1 MELRRGWWRLFLAG
15 AALWGLL
22 ACGDSSCGCVAPL
35 ERPLSDGARVY
46 DAVQTRITPAA
57 FSFIESNLANILA
70 MFLQDGLVFTVPRSD
85 QRFCAPP
92 FNWPCFN
99 IRICQNG
106 CVLTA
111 AIQSATIGRQP
122 PDTLPL
128 SARLAVSGT
137 ITLDG
142 DLDCDFPINI
152 NNKLVRADIKLLIDS
167 RDHFLTFDVANVQLS
182 FSSSDYS
189 IQCPWWYDWLFELLK
204 GTITNMLNDQ
214 IGDQLD
220 SAIDDQLAEATCL
233 PCDFYTAGC
242 PAGSSCNGDFC
253 VDSQGHCLTR
263 PLGMAGKLDLAELLG
278 GAIPG
283 MQASLDLLMAA
294 GQWLSAAADPVVP
307 NQGVEVRVIGG
318 ADAARHPC
326 VPLPEPGEIPPNTAP
341 PRLAFTD
348 VVPGTDTPYQVGI
361 GVSDAFV
368 DWMLYKAQ
376 QGGALCLS
384 IGSDTTD
391 MLSSSTLSA
400 LMGSLD
406 TLTAG
411 RNVPVLLK
419 ITPTRVPRAEV
430 GAGTFTTDPDGNRV
444 VADPLL
450 HLFLDGLA
458 IDFYARLDERW
469 TRLVRLTQDVALDVA
484 IDFTPDNRIVP
495 MFGEDS
501 IHIENV
507 RASHYELLSENP
519 AALEQL
525 VPMLVSFAL
534 PMLTGAIDPIEIP
547 PIEGFA
553 LTIRA
558 VQGDMPRAGT
568 PYFEFIGLYAD
579 LAMAPVNP
587 VPRRTLAAVEELR
600 QPDRALMS
608 IRNPSGPKI
617 PEVVLRVGADVG
629 PEAEFSV
636 RVDGGAWHP
645 FVRGPRITVRDW
657 RLSLLGPH
665 TIQVRARTVG
675 DYRSLDMA
683 GARVAVVID
692 PPADPV
698 LASWIDGLL
707 PRPAPVEGTA
717 ALGLAAEPEGAGCA
731 TAGGGSVLALPL
743 LWIAR
748 RRRPRGAK

>member
-1 MELRRGWWRLFLAG
+1 MELRRGWWRLFVAG
-15 AALWGLL
+15 AALWGML

-57 FSFIESNLANILA
+57 FSFIEGNLATILG

-99 IRICQNG
+99 IRICQDG

-128 SARLAVSGT
+128 SARIAVSGT

-182 FSSSDYS
+182 FASSDYS

-204 GTITNMLNDQ
+204 STITNMLNDQ
-214 IGDQLD
+214 IASQLD
-220 SAIDDQLAEATCL
+220 SAIDDQLAQATCL
-233 PCDFYTAGC
+233 PCDFYTGGC

-263 PLGMAGKLDLAELLG
+263 PLGMAGKLELADLLG
-278 GAIPG
+278 DAIPG
-283 MQASLDLLMAA
+283 MRASLDLLLAA
-294 GQWLSAAADPVVP
+294 GQWLSATADPVVP

-318 ADAARHPC
+318 ADAARNPC
-326 VPLPEPGEIPPNTAP
+326 VPLPDPSEIPPNAAP
-341 PRLAFTD
+341 PRMPFTD
-348 VVPGTDTPYQVGI
+348 AVPGSGLPYQVGI

-406 TLTAG
+406 TLSAG

-419 ITPTRVPRAEV
+419 ITPTRVPRAEI
-430 GAGTFTTDPDGNRV
+430 GAGSFTTDPDGNRV

-469 TRLVRLTQDVALDVA
+469 TRLVRLTQDVSLDLA

-495 MFGEDS
+495 LFGDDS

-507 RASHYELLSENP
+507 RASHYELLAENP

-525 VPMLVSFAL
+525 VPMLVGFAL
-534 PMLTGAIDPIEIP
+534 PMLTGAIDPIELP

-553 LTIRA
+553 LTILA
-558 VQGDMPRAGT
+558 VQGDVPRAGT
-568 PYFEFIGLYAD
+568 PYYNFIGLYAD

-608 IRNPSGPKI
+608 IRNPSGPKV
-617 PEVVLRVGADVG
+617 PEVVLRVGADAG

-636 RVDGGAWHP
+636 RVDNGAWQP
-645 FVRGPRITVRDW
+645 FVRGPRVVVRDR
-657 RLSLLGPH
+657 RLALLGPH
-665 TIQVRARTVG
+665 TIQVRARSVG
-675 DYRSLDMA
+675 DYRSLDMT
-683 GARVAVVID
+683 GARVTVVVD

-698 LASWIDGLL
+698 LAAWIDGLL
-707 PRPAPVEGTA
+707 PRPAPAEGVALRA
-717 ALGLAAEPEGAGCA
+717 APDAESTGCA
-731 TAGGGSVLALPL
+731 TTGGCSLWLLPPLWLA
-743 LWIAR
+743 WR
-748 RRRPRGAK
+748 RRSRYTA